1 MARVPVPAHAL
12 VLSSAPA
19 SVGGPALGTP
29 AVNSLIDT
37 SRSWRLAM
45 SLSQAIDWIEQ
56 HHPPGLPQDG
66 SSSGDGPD
74 GTTSVG
80 ISYRGPKNEA
90 WQSADL
96 EVEVASFG
104 RGGTVMRA
112 DAVIVWLDP
121 VPVPDNASGPRI
133 HVSVAGGCPGTDES
147 LVGVTNR
154 GADLKLRLLPAGQP
168 TAGLECRYYGMNGHP
183 WRLQAGSPLSAAAA
197 RRLASRMARIP
208 LSHALGGVYH
218 CPMDDGSVEI
228 IALSFPS
235 RPDVDLWVN
244 LNGCGGVGN
253 GFIQAG
259 AD

>member
-1 MARVPVPAHAL
+1 
-12 VLSSAPA
+12 
-19 SVGGPALGTP
+19 
-29 AVNSLIDT
+29 
-37 SRSWRLAM
+37 
-45 SLSQAIDWIEQ
+45 
-56 HHPPGLPQDG
+56 
-66 SSSGDGPD
+66 
-74 GTTSVG
+74 
-80 ISYRGPKNEA
+80 
-90 WQSADL
+90 
-96 EVEVASFG
+96 
-104 RGGTVMRA
+104 
-112 DAVIVWLDP
+112 
-121 VPVPDNASGPRI
+121 
-133 HVSVAGGCPGTDES
+133 
-147 LVGVTNR
+147 
-154 GADLKLRLLPAGQP
+154 
-168 TAGLECRYYGMNGHP
+168 MNGHP